1 MYRFLVTFLVSDEKS
16 TVILIIFSLQCHF
29 FLAAFKIFPFSL
41 SLAFKNLIMICV
53 GLIWGGCSVW
63 GSLTLVRG
71 FPGGSVVENLP
82 ASAGDGRCKC
92 SPCVGKVPCR
102 GKWQLK
108 YSCLENSMDRGAVW
122 AAVCGVA

>member
-1 MYRFLVTFLVSDEKS
+1 MYHFLVTFLVSDEKS
-16 TVILIIFSLQCHF
+16 TVILIIFPLQCHF

-53 GLIWGGCSVW
+53 GLICGGCFVW

-82 ASAGDGRCKC
+82 ASAVPALGRCPVGGNGNSSILAWKIPWTEE
-92 SPCVGKVPCR
+92 PCGLQSVGSHRV
-102 GKWQLK
+102 GH
-108 YSCLENSMDRGAVW
+108 D
-122 AAVCGVA
+122 